1 MKKSFKLFAGV
12 VVAAA
17 LLCACN
23 GGGGKNPA
31 DLSKEDAAMKAAVEQ
46 YVPGVI
52 YDIYGKLADE
62 AETLHTKLQ
71 NAKAKSKAGTLT
83 DADLESVKTTFFAA
97 REWWE
102 KSEAFLYGAASAYK
116 IDPHIDSWP
125 LDKKALAKSLI
136 NAVVVADLDEN
147 EGGAIGLV
155 GADALGFHG
164 IEFILFRNGAL
175 RNAAAFK
182 EDAMDDVSGYQ
193 VSGLSELIFATAVAD
208 DLMGYCFELQA
219 AWNPEDYDF
228 DYDEEVKTRR
238 AYIEDV
244 LELPTAMDGNGLT
257 FGENLLATATLGS
270 TYRAWTTAV
279 NAILVAGCS
288 NICNEVAN
296 TKIATAHGAAPA
308 DPNDVDAPIN
318 YIESPYSKRS
328 FIDFKDNIL
337 SIQYSLYGKNGAT
350 APEKASIFQFL
361 SDYGYDAKTLKAKL
375 DAAIASLDACIAL
388 GAFVD
393 NLNAAEVDTAIDA
406 INDLDEALN
415 KAASWVLER

>member
-1 MKKSFKLFAGV
+1 MKRCLKLIA
-12 VVAAA
+12 VVAIAA
-17 LLCACN
+17 ALCACN

-62 AETLHTKLQ
+62 TENLHEGLQ
-71 NAKAKSKAGTLT
+71 DAKAKAKAGTLR
-83 DADLESVKTTFFAA
+83 DADMETLKETFFGA

-125 LDKKALAKSLI
+125 LDKKALAKNLV
-136 NAVVVADLDEN
+136 NASVVSDLDED
-147 EGGAIGLV
+147 GSGAIGLV
-155 GADALGFHG
+155 GQDALGFHG
-164 IEFILFRNGAL
+164 IEFILFRNGAV
-175 RNAAAFK
+175 RKASEFSAISVDQIA
-182 EDAMDDVSGYQ
+182 GYS
-193 VSGLSELIFATAVAD
+193 VSGLSELIFAAAVAE

-219 AWNPEDYDF
+219 AWDPEDYAF
-228 DYDEEVKTRR
+228 AYDEEVKTRR
-238 AYIEDV
+238 AYVEDV
-244 LELPTAMDGNGLT
+244 LELPTAMDGNDMT
-257 FGENLLATATLGS
+257 FGENLMATATLGS
-270 TYRAWTTAV
+270 TYKAWTTAV

-296 TKIATAHGAAPA
+296 TKLATAHNAAPA
-308 DPNDVDAPIN
+308 DPNDVNAPVN

-328 FIDFKDNIL
+328 FHDFKDNIL
-337 SIQYSLYGKNGAT
+337 SIQYSLYGKNGAD
-350 APEKASIFQFL
+350 APLKNSIFSFL
-361 SDYGYDAKTLKAKL
+361 DTFGYDVKPLKSRL
-375 DAAIASLDACIAL
+375 EAAVSSLDDCIAL

-393 NLNAAEVDTAIDA
+393 NLNDKKVDTAIDA
-406 INDLDEALN
+406 INALDEELN

>member
-1 MKKSFKLFAGV
+1 MKKTIHLIAMTAFAV
-12 VVAAA
+12 VM
-17 LLCACN
+17 CACT
-23 GGGGKNPA
+23 GGGKNPS

-62 AETLHTKLQ
+62 TVTLHEQLQ
-71 NAKAKSKAGTLT
+71 AAKAKAKAGTLT
-83 DADLESVKTTFFAA
+83 DADLEALKTTFFGA

-125 LDKKALAKSLI
+125 LDKKALAKTLI
-136 NAVVVADLDEN
+136 NAQALADLDED

-164 IEFILFRNGAL
+164 IEFILFRNGA
-175 RNAAAFK
+175 RRPASAFK
-182 EDAMDDVSGYQ
+182 ADAMDDISGYQ

-219 AWNPEDYDF
+219 AWDPADYPF

-238 AYIEDV
+238 AYVEDV
-244 LELPTAMDGNGLT
+244 LELPTAMDGSGLT
-257 FGENLLATATLGS
+257 YGENLLATATLGS

-308 DPNDVDAPIN
+308 DPNDVSAPIN

-350 APEKASIFQFL
+350 APEKASIFNFL
-361 SDYGYDAKTLKAKL
+361 ADYGYDAKALKTKL

-393 NLNAAEVDTAIDA
+393 NLNAKEVDTAIDA
-406 INDLDEALN
+406 INALDEELN